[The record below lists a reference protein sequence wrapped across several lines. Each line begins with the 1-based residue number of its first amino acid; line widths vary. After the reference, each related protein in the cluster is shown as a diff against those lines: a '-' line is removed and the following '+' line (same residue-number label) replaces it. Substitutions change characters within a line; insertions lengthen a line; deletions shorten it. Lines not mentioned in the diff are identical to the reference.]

1 MNSPEPAVVGP
12 RPRPSGTS
20 PTRPAAVLWDF
31 DGTLADTEPLWIEAE
46 FELMERHGRTDWS
59 LEHAHQLV
67 GNALIDTGRYI
78 VDFLGR
84 DDLDPVEVSNVLT
97 DAVVARIGSSDELAW
112 RPGALDLLGQLRRD
126 GVPCALVSASYR
138 RMLDAVLTRLPA
150 GSFDV
155 VVAGDEV
162 IRGKPDP
169 EPYLTACT
177 RLGVD
182 PADCVV
188 LEDST
193 TGADSGNAAGAV
205 VVAIE
210 HMVDIP
216 AAPQRHFV
224 HSLAGLGT
232 EDLAAF
238 LAPSPSRPE
247 ARTGDHRG

>member
-1 MNSPEPAVVGP
+1 MNSPEPAMVDP
-12 RPRPSGTS
+12 RVRPSGST

-46 FELMERHGRTDWS
+46 FAFMEQHGRADWN
-59 LEHAHQLV
+59 LQHAHQLV

-78 VDFLGR
+78 IDFLGR
-84 DDLDPVEVSNVLT
+84 ADLDPVEVSNVLT
-97 DAVVARIGSSDELAW
+97 DQVVTGILSSEELPW
-112 RPGALDLLGQLRRD
+112 RPGALDLLARLRRD

-162 IRGKPDP
+162 SRGKPDP

-177 RLGVD
+177 QLGVD
-182 PADCVV
+182 PAECVV
-188 LEDST
+188 LEDSA

-210 HMVDIP
+210 HMVEIP

-224 HSLAGLGT
+224 DSLVGLGT
-232 EDLAAF
+232 ADLTTF
-238 LAPSPSRPE
+238 LAPAADPAESGE
-247 ARTGDHRG
+247 GDRG